1 VLGVRGGIDTL
12 DGLNTLEDA
21 CGDDPSWVCRRVFE
35 DTDNATLAAIAEWF
49 VAKPLT
55 ILLIVLLAF
64 IVSRIAR
71 WAIKRVMRRLG
82 DPEKSETRQRIRD
95 KTPNVLLTTG
105 DWNLR
110 AEARI
115 QTLIVVF
122 RSIASLIVW
131 FIAVVWIL
139 EVLGVALGPLIAG
152 AGIAGVALG
161 FGAQNVVRDFLAG
174 FFLIVEDQ
182 FGVGDI
188 VDLSPDVA
196 GTVEK
201 ITLRSTRVRDVNG
214 TVWHMPNGQIMR
226 AGNKSQEWARA
237 LIDLEV
243 SRDSDLELVQQVIGE
258 TAAEIARDPAWSHE
272 ILESPEVWGV
282 EALTPGAV
290 TIRLVVKT
298 RPASQFGV
306 MRELRLRL
314 KRALDDAGI
323 DMPPPP
329 VLPPPA
335 PAA

>member
-1 VLGVRGGIDTL
+1 MQRVLQ
-12 DGLNTLEDA
+12 
-21 CGDDPSWVCRRVFE
+21 PQ
-35 DTDNATLAAIAEWF
+35 NAER
-49 VAKPLT
+49 AKKL
-55 ILLIVLLAF
+55 
-64 IVSRIAR
+64 
-71 WAIKRVMRRLG
+71 
-82 DPEKSETRQRIRD
+82 RD
-95 KTPNVLLTTG
+95 KTPNVLLRSG
-105 DWNLR
+105 QWDLR

-115 QTLIVVF
+115 QTLTVVF
-122 RSIASLIVW
+122 RSIASIIVW
-131 FIAVVWIL
+131 FVAVVWIL
-139 EVLGVALGPLIAG
+139 DVLGVALGPFIAG

-188 VDLSPDVA
+188 VDLSPEVA

-237 LIDLEV
+237 LIDVEV
-243 SRDSDLELVQQVIGE
+243 TQDSDLDLVQRVIGE
-258 TAAEIARDPAWSHE
+258 TAAEMATDPAWSHE

-282 EALTPGAV
+282 EALTAGVV

-298 RPASQFGV
+298 RPASQFAV

-314 KRALDDAGI
+314 KVALDEAGI
-323 DMPPPP
+323 DMPPQPL
-329 VLPPPA
+329 LPPSPTA
-335 PAA
+335 